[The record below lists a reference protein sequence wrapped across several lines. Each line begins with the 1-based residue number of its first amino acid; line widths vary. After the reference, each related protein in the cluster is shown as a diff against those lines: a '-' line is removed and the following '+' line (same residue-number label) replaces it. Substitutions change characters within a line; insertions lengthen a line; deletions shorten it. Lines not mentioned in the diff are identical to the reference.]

1 MSEVFVMTSTQ
12 IKNQE
17 KLIQQELTL
26 LQQKFPNWN
35 FGYELNEAVTDLV
48 DVIKTVVKEM
58 KIKFPNYK
66 FIIKKDS
73 YNSLLILDIK
83 PVDKTEE
90 FAYYGGNSCGYIVWN
105 EMYRTITNEFKNHS
119 DITLFDIKVFDFVV
133 NSKTME
139 LEFQKY

>member
-1 MSEVFVMTSTQ
+1 MTSTQ